1 MIFNHYL
8 LVYSLMSAG
17 LNYSEIFELEE
28 AEITY
33 ILAVDHAMNE
43 KRRDAQDAQQR
54 AMESVHQQQQQYT
67 KRRR

>member
-1 MIFNHYL
+1 
-8 LVYSLMSAG
+8 
-17 LNYSEIFELEE
+17 
-28 AEITY
+28 
-33 ILAVDHAMNE
+33 MNE